1 MRFFTLPILLMALVP
16 TILAVNDADIPNRYK
31 CDTARKLQCTRE
43 NHTVPLTPLAQAN
56 LADCEVLLNPESDV
70 VWKAK

>member
-1 MRFFTLPILLMALVP
+1 MRFTILPILLMAPVP

-31 CDTARKLQCTRE
+31 CDTARKLWLDM
-43 NHTVPLTPLAQAN
+43 HWIAPLNQLAQAN